1 MDPLPEKEYTYN
13 QQLLLEAVKSTYG
26 IPTVALSALAVTGA
40 FAGIRLA
47 TFLSSLTL
55 PSIDIPSLPDLPSAL
70 DTLNVGVTASEK
82 PKFASDGLACLAAH
96 PKNIDIPIIGPIP
109 DPLRGAKIAACMV
122 AKGWGDDVVL
132 QWLRDFIT

>member
-1 MDPLPEKEYTYN
+1 MPEKEYTYN

-40 FAGIRLA
+40 FAGIKLA
-47 TFLSSLTL
+47 TFLSSLSL
-55 PSIDIPSLPDLPSAL
+55 PTIDIPSLPDLPSAL
-70 DTLNVGVTASEK
+70 DTLNVGITPDEK
-82 PKFASDGLACLAAH
+82 PKFASDGLACLARF
-96 PKNIDIPIIGPIP
+96 PKNIDIPILGSFP
-109 DPLRGAKIAACMV
+109 DPLRGGKIAACMI